1 MACKRSRVRLPYS
14 PQNKQGDRLGRL
26 CCLCR
31 IVLTFPLNPPLRKG
45 DLSLRS
51 IGGAVERCFVRPVT
65 SEALLAEDGERKF
78 DHPSAF
84 GHSPFVGEN
93 EEVLGEEVQF
103 LLYTP
108 PPFAP
113 PLCESGE
120 RKFDHPSDCFRSHL
134 PCRRG
139 ELCGTP
145 ITPIA
150 LVSPMRLIRAM
161 GELESKGK

>member
-14 PQNKQGDRLGRL
+14 PQNKQGDRFGRL

-31 IVLTFPLNPPLRKG
+31 IVHTFPLNPPLRKG

-51 IGGAVERCFVRPVT
+51 IGGAVEHCFVKPVT
-65 SEALLAEDGERKF
+65 SEALLAED
-78 DHPSAF
+78 
-84 GHSPFVGEN
+84 
-93 EEVLGEEVQF
+93 
-103 LLYTP
+103 
-108 PPFAP
+108 
-113 PLCESGE
+113 GE

-150 LVSPMRLIRAM
+150 LVSPMRLIRVM
-161 GELESKGK
+161 GELESKGKNSQFSILNSQFPPYQLPLA